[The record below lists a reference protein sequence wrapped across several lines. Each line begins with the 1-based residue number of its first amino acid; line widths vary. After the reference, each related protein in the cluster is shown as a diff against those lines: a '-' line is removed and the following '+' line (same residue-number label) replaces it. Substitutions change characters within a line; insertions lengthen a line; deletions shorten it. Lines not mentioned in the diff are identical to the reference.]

1 MGRRRRVLLR
11 FRIGKHWLL
20 WLALR
25 ELWHWRW
32 RSLLSLLALALSTG
46 LVVATGSIGRLMQA
60 GVMTPVP
67 PVGRHGERTTELTEI
82 LWISSA
88 YDVDYDLPASL
99 RAQVA
104 VVDGVSQV
112 YPVLRR
118 PVHVQTPRP
127 DALTLLGVEPGPYF
141 ALHGLTLSTGSFPPE
156 ESPGLVALAPWAFIR
171 DLALG
176 DSVTVTTPTGNVAL
190 PITGL
195 VEVRDLVDAQ
205 QGLVLYM
212 PLDTMAALFDLQDT
226 ATTLE
231 LRLVQDASPRQV
243 RDDLEQALGPA
254 YTVSTASKPG
264 QTVQL
269 WQRLVMGALILVD
282 GLIWVGSVGLVYA
295 IFALAA
301 RTRCRQIGLLRTV
314 GAVRWQV
321 LALLVTQAT
330 ILGIVGSGMGM
341 IVGLVFTRIGAN
353 LVMGESTPQPPGV
366 DGLAVLLPMPAG
378 SSVLAIGLGLLASLT
393 GAIGPALRAARLSP
407 LAALHTV
414 PTPRPTPR
422 TQRGRLQKLLSHPAC
437 PFEVRLAVT
446 NLGRERGRALLIAGT
461 LGLILGMA
469 LGNVGVL
476 SLLSEELTT
485 TIGRLAGGDYLV
497 LPGLTTISLRELAG
511 QDTSDVPPLG
521 PELLAALEHL
531 EDQVWLMSGTTANIE
546 PLQVFPGQPTL
557 LLDIEGYA
565 QMGGFRFHEGNW
577 SDALGAFRQGPAVL
591 LTPVVARRLNVGMG
605 DQVQLDTLN
614 GPVNFRVAGIGDSE
628 FTTCVL
634 SLADGMTHFGANEVN
649 GVEVQIRPDGDPQT
663 VRRALLD
670 AVQEHGGTLLSL
682 NQALGQLRQMFRQA
696 RVSIDLLIGITGLV
710 ALLGVINT
718 TLTSVTERRR
728 EFSLLR
734 AVGATRLQLNGLI
747 LTEMAILGTA
757 AALIGIILGWV
768 TTLCFSFAARTYLG
782 LTGESLVSPVTWRP
796 LIAASAAGLVLW
808 PFLAVLSGLVPSL
821 RAARLSVIETLH
833 EGIPG

>member
-1 MGRRRRVLLR
+1 MGGRRRVLLR

-25 ELWHWRW
+25 EMWRW

-60 GVMTPVP
+60 GVMTPVSL
-67 PVGRHGERTTELTEI
+67 VGRHVERTIELAEI

-112 YPVLRR
+112 YPVLCR

-141 ALHGLTLSTGSFPPE
+141 ALHSLTLSAGSFPLE
-156 ESPGLVALAPWAFIR
+156 ESPGIVALAPWAFIR

-176 DSVTVTTPTGNVAL
+176 DPVTVTTPTGNVAL

-195 VEVRDLVDAQ
+195 VEVSNLIDAQ

-226 ATTLE
+226 TTTLE
-231 LRLVQDASPRQV
+231 LRLIQDASLRQV
-243 RDDLEQALGPA
+243 RADLEQTLGPA

-264 QTVQL
+264 QTIQL

-295 IFALAA
+295 VFALAA

-314 GAVRWQV
+314 GAVRRQV
-321 LALLVTQAT
+321 LALLVTEAT
-330 ILGIVGSGMGM
+330 ILGTVGSGMGM
-341 IVGLVFTRIGAN
+341 IVGLIFTRVGAN
-353 LVMGESTPQPPGV
+353 LVMGGVTPKPPGV
-366 DGLAVLLPMPAG
+366 DGLAVLLPVPAG
-378 SSVLAIGLGLLASLT
+378 SSVLAISLGLLGSLT
-393 GAIGPALRAARLSP
+393 GAVGPALWVARLSP

-414 PTPRPTPR
+414 PIPRPAPR
-422 TQRGRLQKLLSHPAC
+422 TQRGRLRKLLSHPAC

-446 NLGRERGRALLIAGT
+446 NLSRERGRALLIVGT

-476 SLLSEELTT
+476 SLLSEELTA
-485 TIGRLAGGDYLV
+485 TIGRLTGGDYLV

-531 EDQVWLMSGTTANIE
+531 KDQVWLMSGTTANIE

-577 SDALGAFRQGPAVL
+577 SNALETFRQGPAVL

-605 DQVQLDTLN
+605 DQVRLDTLN

-634 SLADGMTHFGANEVN
+634 SLADGTTYFGANEVN
-649 GVEVQIRPDGDPQT
+649 GVEVQIRPGGDPQT
-663 VRRALLD
+663 VWRALLD

-682 NQALGQLRQMFRQA
+682 NQALGQLRQVFRQ
-696 RVSIDLLIGITGLV
+696 VQLSIDLLIGISGLV
-710 ALLGVINT
+710 ALLGVINA

-734 AVGATRLQLNGLI
+734 AVGTTRLQLNGLI

-768 TTLCFSFAARTYLG
+768 TTLFFSFAARTYLG
-782 LTGESLVSPVTWRP
+782 LTSESLVSSVTWRP

-808 PFLAVLSGLVPSL
+808 PLLAVLSGLVPAL
-821 RAARLSVIETLH
+821 RAAQLSVIAALH

>member
-511 QDTSDVPPLG
+511 QDTSDMPPLG

-670 AVQEHGGTLLSL
+670 VVQEHGGTLLSL